1 MHRLPYSIP
10 ASHALAAEGE
20 PIIVL
25 PEVVNPNSREP
36 VQIVI
41 ADHYDM
47 ARRGLAAILRDQ
59 LGFEVVGDVST
70 PDLLR
75 RVLAQRRVDVI
86 LFDLGDNDQEAVA
99 LVYELSRSHPA
110 SRILAFTAR
119 ASPYQVHQ
127 LLNAGV
133 RGCLLQRASMVQ
145 ILSAIRTVHRGRLT
159 VQHEIASGILGTVT
173 RVSHLA
179 SRPSDALT
187 PREVEVLQPLVDGAS
202 NKEIALQLCIASKT
216 VETRVGQ
223 ICAKL
228 GARSRTG
235 AAVRAVCLG
244 LVRPSMDKGSAIQV

>member
-1 MHRLPYSIP
+1 MLPK
-10 ASHALAAEGE
+10 AEN
-20 PIIVL
+20 PI
-25 PEVVNPNSREP
+25 SRELI
-36 VQIVI
+36 QIVI
-41 ADHYDM
+41 ADHHDM

-59 LGFEVVGDVST
+59 LGLEVVGDVST
-70 PDLLR
+70 PDTLR

-86 LFDLGDNDQEAVA
+86 LFNLGDDDREAVA
-99 LVYELSRSHPA
+99 LVYELSQSHPA

-145 ILSAIRTVHRGRLT
+145 ILSAISTVHRGRLT
-159 VQHEIASGILGTVT
+159 VQQEIASGILGTVT
-173 RVSHLA
+173 HRSDSA

-202 NKEIALQLCIASKT
+202 NKEIASQLCIASKT

-244 LVRPSMDKGSAIQV
+244 LVRSSTYQGGAVQV